1 MGDGAGLAPCRLDP
15 LDAGQRGPD
24 DVRVELD
31 AAVGV
36 DRGLDDRRDRL
47 REHRHVG
54 PEEAFVLV
62 QRAVREGDDR
72 LERQRV
78 ELTQAEEVVEHLGLD
93 DLGRLGHPDPVGQ
106 PGQLDRR
113 RHRDEI
119 AVALGQGVV
128 DGHQSVLG
136 CPGAPVR
143 LGDLGD
149 GRVGQCLGRRDEDDA
164 GVELEEA
171 RR

>member
-1 MGDGAGLAPCRLDP
+1 MSGRKRHSYSYSAPC
-15 LDAGQRGPD
+15 
-24 DVRVELD
+24 
-31 AAVGV
+31 
-36 DRGLDDRRDRL
+36 
-47 REHRHVG
+47 
-54 PEEAFVLV
+54 
-62 QRAVREGDDR
+62 REGDDR
-72 LERQRV
+72 LERHRV
-78 ELTQAEEVVEHLGLD
+78 ELSQAEEVVEHLGLD

-136 CPGAPVR
+136 CPGTPVR

-171 RR
+171 AVDDVHRKSPHEADVARPEQALLG